1 MPQMSPMM
9 WTTILLISYL
19 MIMQMLYN
27 LYFNIQFKK
36 KNKIPKNKSMKI
48 MIKW

>member
-9 WTTILLISYL
+9 WTTILMLSYM
-19 MIMQMLYN
+19 MIMQMLSN

-36 KNKIPKNKSMKI
+36 KMKKLKTNKNI
-48 MIKW
+48 IKTKW